1 MKERFLVLIAA
12 ILVGVGWA
20 APSQAAVIVL
30 TFEGI
35 GDGAPIGNYYN
46 GGGGPNF
53 GIEFS
58 DDALGL
64 IDADAGGNGNFGGEP
79 SPSTAMYFVEGNP
92 YLNVA
97 AGFTTGFSFYYT
109 AVLYPGSV
117 TIWDGLDGTGTVLTS
132 LDLPTT
138 PFQGAQDPSGDY
150 SPFVPIGVAFDGTAR
165 SVTFGG
171 VASQI
176 AFDDVTLGSETPDVP
191 EPTTVALLG
200 AGLVGLARRARRR

>member
-1 MKERFLVLIAA
+1 MAHGLQPGAPIERVERMKERFLVLIAA

-109 AVLYPGSV
+109 AVL
-117 TIWDGLDGTGTVLTS
+117 
-132 LDLPTT
+132 
-138 PFQGAQDPSGDY
+138 
-150 SPFVPIGVAFDGTAR
+150 
-165 SVTFGG
+165 
-171 VASQI
+171 
-176 AFDDVTLGSETPDVP
+176 
-191 EPTTVALLG
+191 
-200 AGLVGLARRARRR
+200 